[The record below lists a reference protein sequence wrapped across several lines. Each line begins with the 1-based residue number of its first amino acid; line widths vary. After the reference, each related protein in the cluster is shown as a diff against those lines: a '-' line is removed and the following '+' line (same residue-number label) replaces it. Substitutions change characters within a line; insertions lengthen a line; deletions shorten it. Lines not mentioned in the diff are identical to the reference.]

1 MINND
6 LTTSKWIELL
16 KNPII
21 ENIPCVLLAGGKS
34 SRFTINN
41 IQINKALM
49 PLKSYPS
56 LLEYQYT
63 RLLKLFKQV
72 IISTKKSYALNAPY
86 LLEKESGLFSPLFGI
101 HNAFLTLQTPY
112 IFFIPIDTPLVSFES
127 IKALCGIQNFS
138 VVYAKSPTKEHYLI
152 SLWHQSTLNAL
163 NYALKTQ
170 NYRLSD
176 LVKNTSSVAIHFNQ
190 EEEFLNLNTL
200 KDYEL
205 AVQILK
211 KRANG

>member
-1 MINND
+1 
-6 LTTSKWIELL
+6 
-16 KNPII
+16 
-21 ENIPCVLLAGGKS
+21 
-34 SRFTINN
+34 
-41 IQINKALM
+41 M
-49 PLKSYPS
+49 PFESHSS

-63 RLLKLFKQV
+63 RLLKLFKKV
-72 IISTKKSYALNAPY
+72 IISAKKSYELNAPY
-86 LLEKESGLFSPLFGI
+86 LLEGESDLFSPLFGI

-127 IKALCGIQNFS
+127 IKALCGIKNFS

-152 SLWHQSTLNAL
+152 SLWHQNNLNAL
-163 NYALKTQ
+163 SYALKTQ

-176 LVKNTSSVAIHFNQ
+176 LVKNTSSIAMHLDK
-190 EEEFLNLNTL
+190 EKEFLNLNTL

-211 KRANG
+211 ERTNG

>member
-1 MINND
+1 M
-6 LTTSKWIELL
+6 

-21 ENIPCVLLAGGKS
+21 DNIPCVLLTGSKS
-34 SRFTINN
+34 SRFITNN
-41 IQINKALM
+41 IQTNKALM
-49 PLKSYPS
+49 LFESYFS
-56 LLEYQYT
+56 LLEHQYT
-63 RLLKLFKQV
+63 RLLKLFKKV
-72 IISTKKSYALNAPY
+72 IISAKKSYELNAPY
-86 LLEKESGLFSPLFGI
+86 LLERESDLFSPLFGI
-101 HNAFLTLQTPY
+101 YNAFLTLQTPY

-127 IKALCGIQNFS
+127 IKALCGIKNFS

-152 SLWHQSTLNAL
+152 SLWHQNILNAL
-163 NYALKTQ
+163 SYALKTQ

-176 LVKNTSSVAIHFNQ
+176 LMKNTSSIAMHFNK

-211 KRANG
+211 ERTNG

>member
-1 MINND
+1 M
-6 LTTSKWIELL
+6 

-21 ENIPCVLLAGGKS
+21 DNIPCVLLAGGKS
-34 SRFTINN
+34 SRFITNN

-49 PLKSYPS
+49 PFESHSS

-63 RLLKLFKQV
+63 RLLKLFKKV
-72 IISTKKSYALNAPY
+72 IISAKKSYELNAPY
-86 LLEKESGLFSPLFGI
+86 LLERESDLFSPLFGI

-112 IFFIPIDTPLVSFES
+112 IFFIPIDMPLVSFES
-127 IKALCGIQNFS
+127 IKALCGIKNFS

-152 SLWHQSTLNAL
+152 SLWHQNIFNAL
-163 NYALKTQ
+163 SHALKTQ

-176 LVKNTSSVAIHFNQ
+176 LVKNTSSVAMHFNK

-211 KRANG
+211 ERTNG

>member
-1 MINND
+1 M
-6 LTTSKWIELL
+6 

-21 ENIPCVLLAGGKS
+21 DNIPCVLLAGGKS

-72 IISTKKSYALNAPY
+72 IISAKKSYELNAHY
-86 LLEKESGLFSPLFGI
+86 LLERESDLFSPLFGI
-101 HNAFLTLQTPY
+101 YNAFLTLQTPY

-127 IKALCGIQNFS
+127 IKALCGIKNFS
-138 VVYAKSPTKEHYLI
+138 VIYAKSPAKEHYLI
-152 SLWHQSTLNAL
+152 SLWHQSILNAL
-163 NYALKTQ
+163 SYALKTQ

-176 LVKNTSSVAIHFNQ
+176 LVKNTSSIAINFDQ

-211 KRANG
+211 EGSNG

>member
-1 MINND
+1 M
-6 LTTSKWIELL
+6 

-21 ENIPCVLLAGGKS
+21 DNIPCVLLAGGKS
-34 SRFTINN
+34 SRFITNN

-49 PLKSYPS
+49 PLKSYSS
-56 LLEYQYT
+56 LLEYQYS
-63 RLLKLFKQV
+63 RLLKLFKKV
-72 IISTKKSYALNAPY
+72 IISAKKSYELNAPY
-86 LLEKESGLFSPLFGI
+86 LLERESGLFSPLFGI

-127 IKALCGIQNFS
+127 IKALCGIKNFS
-138 VVYAKSPTKEHYLI
+138 VIYAKSPTKEHYLI
-152 SLWHQSTLNAL
+152 SLWHQNSLNAL
-163 NYALKTQ
+163 NYALKMQ

-176 LVKNTSSVAIHFNQ
+176 LVKNTSSVAINFNQ

-211 KRANG
+211 EGSNG

>member
-1 MINND
+1 M
-6 LTTSKWIELL
+6 

-21 ENIPCVLLAGGKS
+21 NDIPCVLLAGGKS
-34 SRFTINN
+34 SRFITNN
-41 IQINKALM
+41 IQINKTLM
-49 PLKSYPS
+49 PFESYSS
-56 LLEYQYT
+56 LLEHQYT
-63 RLLKLFKQV
+63 RLLKLFKKV
-72 IISTKKSYALNAPY
+72 IISAKKSYELNAPY
-86 LLEKESGLFSPLFGI
+86 LLERESDLFSPLFGI
-101 HNAFLTLQTPY
+101 YNAFLTLQTPY

-127 IKALCGIQNFS
+127 IKALCGIKNFS

-152 SLWHQSTLNAL
+152 SLWHQNNLNAL
-163 NYALKTQ
+163 SYALKTQ

-176 LVKNTSSVAIHFNQ
+176 LVKNTSSIAMHFNK

-211 KRANG
+211 ERANG

>member
-1 MINND
+1 M
-6 LTTSKWIELL
+6 
-16 KNPII
+16 KNFVID
-21 ENIPCVLLAGGKS
+21 NIPCVLLAGGKS
-34 SRFTINN
+34 SRFIINGV
-41 IQINKALM
+41 QINKALA
-49 PLKSYPS
+49 PFESYPS
-56 LLEYQYT
+56 LLEYQYS
-63 RLLKLFKQV
+63 RLLKLFKKV
-72 IISTKKSYALNAPY
+72 IISAKKSHELNAPY
-86 LLEKESGLFSPLFGI
+86 LLEKESDLFSPLVGI

-112 IFFIPIDTPLVSFES
+112 IFFIAVDAPLVSFES
-127 IKALCGIQNFS
+127 IKALCQIQNFS

-152 SLWHQSTLNAL
+152 SLWHQSVLNAL
-163 NYALKTQ
+163 FYALKKH

-176 LVKNTSSVAIHFNQ
+176 LVKNTSSIAINFNQ

>member
-1 MINND
+1 M
-6 LTTSKWIELL
+6 

-21 ENIPCVLLAGGKS
+21 DNIPCVLLAGGKS
-34 SRFTINN
+34 SRFIINGV
-41 IQINKALM
+41 QINKALA
-49 PLKSYPS
+49 PLKSYSS

-72 IISTKKSYALNAPY
+72 IISAKKSYELNAPY

-112 IFFIPIDTPLVSFES
+112 IFFIAIDAPLVSFES
-127 IKALCGIQNFS
+127 IKTLCGIQNFS

-152 SLWHQSTLNAL
+152 SLWHKSTLNAL

-170 NYRLSD
+170 NYRLSN
-176 LVKNTSSVAIHFNQ
+176 LVKNASYVAISFNQ

-211 KRANG
+211 EGSNG

>member
-1 MINND
+1 
-6 LTTSKWIELL
+6 
-16 KNPII
+16 
-21 ENIPCVLLAGGKS
+21 
-34 SRFTINN
+34 
-41 IQINKALM
+41 M
-49 PLKSYPS
+49 PLKSYSS
-56 LLEYQYT
+56 LLEYQYS

-72 IISTKKSYALNAPY
+72 IISAKKSYELNAPY
-86 LLEKESGLFSPLFGI
+86 LLERESGLFSPLFGI
-101 HNAFLTLQTPY
+101 HNAFLMLQTPY
-112 IFFIPIDTPLVSFES
+112 IFFIAIDAPLVSFES
-127 IKALCGIQNFS
+127 IKTLCGIQNFS

-152 SLWHQSTLNAL
+152 SLWHKSVLNAL

-176 LVKNTSSVAIHFNQ
+176 LMKNASSIAIHFDK

-211 KRANG
+211 EKSNG

>member
-1 MINND
+1 M
-6 LTTSKWIELL
+6 

-21 ENIPCVLLAGGKS
+21 DNIPCVVLAGGKS
-34 SRFTINN
+34 SRFIINN

-49 PLKSYPS
+49 PLKSYSS
-56 LLEYQYT
+56 LLEYQYS

-72 IISTKKSYALNAPY
+72 IISTKKSYELNAPY
-86 LLEKESGLFSPLFGI
+86 LLERESDLFSPLVGI
-101 HNAFLTLQTPY
+101 YNAFLTLKTPY

-127 IKALCGIQNFS
+127 IKALCGIKNFS
-138 VVYAKSPTKEHYLI
+138 VVYAKSPAKEHYLI
-152 SLWHQSTLNAL
+152 SLWHQSILNAL

-170 NYRLSD
+170 NYRLSN
-176 LVKNTSSVAIHFNQ
+176 LIKNASSTAIHFNQ

-211 KRANG
+211 EKSNG

>member
-1 MINND
+1 M
-6 LTTSKWIELL
+6 

-21 ENIPCVLLAGGKS
+21 NNIPCVLLAGGKS
-34 SRFTINN
+34 SRFITNN

-49 PLKSYPS
+49 PFESYFS

-63 RLLKLFKQV
+63 RLLKLFKKV
-72 IISTKKSYALNAPY
+72 IISAKKSYELNAPY
-86 LLEKESGLFSPLFGI
+86 LLERESDLFSPLFGI
-101 HNAFLTLQTPY
+101 YNAFLTLQTPY

-127 IKALCGIQNFS
+127 IKALCGIKNFS
-138 VVYAKSPTKEHYLI
+138 VIYAKSPTKEHYLI
-152 SLWHQSTLNAL
+152 SLWHQNIFNAL
-163 NYALKTQ
+163 SYALKTQ

-176 LVKNTSSVAIHFNQ
+176 LVKNTSSVAMHFNK

-211 KRANG
+211 ERTNG

>member
-1 MINND
+1 M
-6 LTTSKWIELL
+6 

-21 ENIPCVLLAGGKS
+21 DNIPCVLLAGGKS
-34 SRFTINN
+34 SRFITNN
-41 IQINKALM
+41 IQINKTLM
-49 PLKSYPS
+49 PFESYSS

-63 RLLKLFKQV
+63 RLLKLFKKV
-72 IISTKKSYALNAPY
+72 IISAKKSYELNAPY
-86 LLEKESGLFSPLFGI
+86 LLERESDLFSPLFGI
-101 HNAFLTLQTPY
+101 YNAFLTLQTPY

-127 IKALCGIQNFS
+127 IKALCGIKNFS

-152 SLWHQSTLNAL
+152 SLWHQNNLNAL
-163 NYALKTQ
+163 SYALKTQ

-176 LVKNTSSVAIHFNQ
+176 LVKNTSSIAMYLDK

-211 KRANG
+211 ERTNG

>member
-1 MINND
+1 M
-6 LTTSKWIELL
+6 

-21 ENIPCVLLAGGKS
+21 NDIPCVLLAGGKS
-34 SRFTINN
+34 SRFITNN
-41 IQINKALM
+41 IQINKVLM
-49 PLKSYPS
+49 PFESYFS

-63 RLLKLFKQV
+63 RLLKLFKKV
-72 IISTKKSYALNAPY
+72 IISAKKSYELNAPY
-86 LLEKESGLFSPLFGI
+86 LLERESDLFSPLFGI
-101 HNAFLTLQTPY
+101 YNAFLTLQTPY

-127 IKALCGIQNFS
+127 IKALCGIKNFS
-138 VVYAKSPTKEHYLI
+138 VVYTKSPTKEHYLI
-152 SLWHQSTLNAL
+152 SLWHQNSLN
-163 NYALKTQ
+163 ALKTQ

-176 LVKNTSSVAIHFNQ
+176 LVKNTSSIAMHFNK

-211 KRANG
+211 ERTNG

>member
-1 MINND
+1 M
-6 LTTSKWIELL
+6 

-21 ENIPCVLLAGGKS
+21 NDIPCVLLAGGKS
-34 SRFTINN
+34 SRFITNN

-49 PLKSYPS
+49 PFESYFS
-56 LLEYQYT
+56 LLEHQYT
-63 RLLKLFKQV
+63 RLLKLFKKV
-72 IISTKKSYALNAPY
+72 IISAKKSYELNAPY
-86 LLEKESGLFSPLFGI
+86 LLERESDLFSPLFGI
-101 HNAFLTLQTPY
+101 YNAFLTLQTPY

-127 IKALCGIQNFS
+127 IKALCGIKNFS

-152 SLWHQSTLNAL
+152 SLWHQNNLNAL
-163 NYALKTQ
+163 SHALKTQ

-176 LVKNTSSVAIHFNQ
+176 LVKNTSSIAMHLDK

-211 KRANG
+211 ERANG

>member
-1 MINND
+1 M
-6 LTTSKWIELL
+6 

-21 ENIPCVLLAGGKS
+21 DNIPCVLLAGGKS

-49 PLKSYPS
+49 PFESYSS
-56 LLEYQYT
+56 LLEYQYS

-72 IISTKKSYALNAPY
+72 IISAKKSYELNAPY
-86 LLEKESGLFSPLFGI
+86 LLERESGLFSPLFGI

-127 IKALCGIQNFS
+127 IKALCGVKNFS

-152 SLWHQSTLNAL
+152 SFWHQSILNAL
-163 NYALKTQ
+163 SYALKTQ

-176 LVKNTSSVAIHFNQ
+176 LIKNASSTAIHFNQ

>member
-1 MINND
+1 M
-6 LTTSKWIELL
+6 

-21 ENIPCVLLAGGKS
+21 DNIPCVLLAGGKS
-34 SRFTINN
+34 SRFIANN

-49 PLKSYPS
+49 PFESHSS
-56 LLEYQYT
+56 LLEYQYMH
-63 RLLKLFKQV
+63 LLKLFKKV
-72 IISTKKSYALNAPY
+72 IISAKKSYELNAPY
-86 LLEKESGLFSPLFGI
+86 LLERENDLFSPLFGI

-127 IKALCGIQNFS
+127 IKALCGIKNFS

-152 SLWHQSTLNAL
+152 SLWHQNILNAL
-163 NYALKTQ
+163 SYALKTQ

-176 LVKNTSSVAIHFNQ
+176 LVKNTSSIAMHLDK

-211 KRANG
+211 ERANG

>member
-1 MINND
+1 M
-6 LTTSKWIELL
+6 

-21 ENIPCVLLAGGKS
+21 DNIPCVLLVGGKS
-34 SRFTINN
+34 SRFITNN

-49 PLKSYPS
+49 PFESYSS

-63 RLLKLFKQV
+63 RLLKLFKKV
-72 IISTKKSYALNAPY
+72 IISAKKSYELNAPY
-86 LLEKESGLFSPLFGI
+86 LLERESDLFSPLFGI
-101 HNAFLTLQTPY
+101 YNAFLTLQTPY

-127 IKALCGIQNFS
+127 IKALCGIKNFS
-138 VVYAKSPTKEHYLI
+138 VIYAKSPTKEHYLI
-152 SLWHQSTLNAL
+152 SLWHQNNLNAL
-163 NYALKTQ
+163 SHALKTQ

-176 LVKNTSSVAIHFNQ
+176 LVKNTSSVAMHLDK

-211 KRANG
+211 ERTNG

>member
-1 MINND
+1 M
-6 LTTSKWIELL
+6 

-21 ENIPCVLLAGGKS
+21 NDIPCVLLAGGKS
-34 SRFTINN
+34 SRFITNN

-49 PLKSYPS
+49 PFESYSS
-56 LLEYQYT
+56 LLEHQYM
-63 RLLKLFKQV
+63 RFLKLFKKV
-72 IISTKKSYALNAPY
+72 IISAKKSYELNAHY
-86 LLEKESGLFSPLFGI
+86 LLERESDLFSPLFGI
-101 HNAFLTLQTPY
+101 YNAFLTLQTPY

-127 IKALCGIQNFS
+127 IKALCGIKNFR

-152 SLWHQSTLNAL
+152 SLWHQNNLNAL
-163 NYALKTQ
+163 SYALKTQ

-176 LVKNTSSVAIHFNQ
+176 LVKNTSSIAMHLDK

-211 KRANG
+211 ERTNG

>member
-1 MINND
+1 M
-6 LTTSKWIELL
+6 

-21 ENIPCVLLAGGKS
+21 NDIPCVLLAGGKS
-34 SRFTINN
+34 SRFITNN

-49 PLKSYPS
+49 PFESYSS

-63 RLLKLFKQV
+63 RLLKLFKKV
-72 IISTKKSYALNAPY
+72 IINAKKSYELNAPY
-86 LLEKESGLFSPLFGI
+86 LLERESDLFSPLFGI
-101 HNAFLTLQTPY
+101 YNAFLTLQTPY

-127 IKALCGIQNFS
+127 IKALCGIKNFS
-138 VVYAKSPTKEHYLI
+138 VTYAKSPTKEHYLI
-152 SLWHQSTLNAL
+152 SLWHQNSLNAL
-163 NYALKTQ
+163 SCALKTQ

-176 LVKNTSSVAIHFNQ
+176 LVKNTSSVAINFNQ

-211 KRANG
+211 KRTNG

>member
-1 MINND
+1 MK
-6 LTTSKWIELL
+6 S
-16 KNPII
+16 PII
-21 ENIPCVLLAGGKS
+21 DNVPCVLLAGGKS

-41 IQINKALM
+41 IPINKALV

-56 LLEYQYT
+56 LLEYQYS
-63 RLLKLFKQV
+63 RLLKLFKKV
-72 IISTKKSYALNAPY
+72 IISAKKSYELNAPY
-86 LLEKESGLFSPLFGI
+86 LLEKESDLFSPLFGI

-112 IFFIPIDTPLVSFES
+112 IFFIPIDAPLVSFES
-127 IKALCGIQNFS
+127 IKTLCGIQNFS

-152 SLWHQSTLNAL
+152 SLWHKSVLNAL

-176 LVKNTSSVAIHFNQ
+176 LVKNTPSIAIHFDQ

-211 KRANG
+211 EGSNG

>member
-1 MINND
+1 M
-6 LTTSKWIELL
+6 

-21 ENIPCVLLAGGKS
+21 DNIPCVLLAGGKS
-34 SRFTINN
+34 SRFVTNN
-41 IQINKALM
+41 IQTNKALM
-49 PLKSYPS
+49 PFESHSS

-63 RLLKLFKQV
+63 RLLKVFKKV
-72 IISTKKSYALNAPY
+72 IISAKKSYELNAPY
-86 LLEKESGLFSPLFGI
+86 LLERESDLFSPLFGI
-101 HNAFLTLQTPY
+101 YNAFLTLQTPY

-127 IKALCGIQNFS
+127 IKALCGIKNFS

-152 SLWHQSTLNAL
+152 SLWHQNIFNAL
-163 NYALKTQ
+163 SYALKTQ

-176 LVKNTSSVAIHFNQ
+176 LVKNTSSIAMHFNK

-205 AVQILK
+205 AVHILK
-211 KRANG
+211 ERANG

>member
-1 MINND
+1 M
-6 LTTSKWIELL
+6 

-21 ENIPCVLLAGGKS
+21 NDIPCVLLAGGKS
-34 SRFTINN
+34 SRFITNN

-49 PLKSYPS
+49 PFESYSS

-63 RLLKLFKQV
+63 RFLKLFKKV
-72 IISTKKSYALNAPY
+72 IISAKKSYELNAPY
-86 LLEKESGLFSPLFGI
+86 LLERESDLFSPLFGI
-101 HNAFLTLQTPY
+101 YNAFLTLQTPY

-127 IKALCGIQNFS
+127 IKALCGIKNFS
-138 VVYAKSPTKEHYLI
+138 VVYAKSPTKEYYLI
-152 SLWHQSTLNAL
+152 SLWHQNTLNAL
-163 NYALKTQ
+163 SYALKTQ

-176 LVKNTSSVAIHFNQ
+176 LVKNTSSIAMHFNK

-211 KRANG
+211 ERTNG

>member
-1 MINND
+1 M
-6 LTTSKWIELL
+6 

-21 ENIPCVLLAGGKS
+21 NDIPCVLLAGGKS
-34 SRFTINN
+34 SRFITNN

-49 PLKSYPS
+49 PFESYFS
-56 LLEYQYT
+56 LLEHQYT
-63 RLLKLFKQV
+63 RLLKLFKKV
-72 IISTKKSYALNAPY
+72 IISAKKSYELNAPY
-86 LLEKESGLFSPLFGI
+86 LLERESDLFSPLFGI
-101 HNAFLTLQTPY
+101 YNAFLTLQTPY

-127 IKALCGIQNFS
+127 IKALCGIKNFS

-152 SLWHQSTLNAL
+152 SLWHQNILNAL
-163 NYALKTQ
+163 SYALKTQ

-176 LVKNTSSVAIHFNQ
+176 LVKNTSSIAMHFNK

-205 AVQILK
+205 TVQILK
-211 KRANG
+211 ERANG

>member
-1 MINND
+1 M
-6 LTTSKWIELL
+6 

-21 ENIPCVLLAGGKS
+21 DNIPCVLLAGGKS
-34 SRFTINN
+34 SRFTIND
-41 IQINKALM
+41 IPINKALM

-72 IISTKKSYALNAPY
+72 IISAKKSYELNAPY
-86 LLEKESGLFSPLFGI
+86 LLEKESSLFSPLFGI

-127 IKALCGIQNFS
+127 IKILCGIQNFS

-152 SLWHQSTLNAL
+152 SLWHQSTLNAF

-176 LVKNTSSVAIHFNQ
+176 LIKNASSTAIHFDK

-211 KRANG
+211 EGSNG

>member
-1 MINND
+1 M
-6 LTTSKWIELL
+6 

-21 ENIPCVLLAGGKS
+21 DNIPCILLAGGKS
-34 SRFTINN
+34 SRFITNN
-41 IQINKALM
+41 IQTNKALM
-49 PLKSYPS
+49 PFESHAS

-63 RLLKLFKQV
+63 RLLKLFKKV
-72 IISTKKSYALNAPY
+72 IISAKKSYELNAPY
-86 LLEKESGLFSPLFGI
+86 LLERESDLFSPLFGI
-101 HNAFLTLQTPY
+101 YNAFLILQTPY

-127 IKALCGIQNFS
+127 IKALCGIKNFS
-138 VVYAKSPTKEHYLI
+138 VAYAKSPTKEHYLI
-152 SLWHQSTLNAL
+152 SLWHQNILNAL
-163 NYALKTQ
+163 SYVLKTQ

-176 LVKNTSSVAIHFNQ
+176 LVKNTSSIAMHLDK

-211 KRANG
+211 ERTNG

>member
-1 MINND
+1 
-6 LTTSKWIELL
+6 
-16 KNPII
+16 
-21 ENIPCVLLAGGKS
+21 
-34 SRFTINN
+34 
-41 IQINKALM
+41 M
-49 PLKSYPS
+49 PFESHAS

-63 RLLKLFKQV
+63 RLLKLFKKV
-72 IISTKKSYALNAPY
+72 IISAKKSYELNAPY
-86 LLEKESGLFSPLFGI
+86 LLERESDLFSPLFGI

-127 IKALCGIQNFS
+127 IKALCGIKNFS

-152 SLWHQSTLNAL
+152 SLWHQNNLN
-163 NYALKTQ
+163 ALKTQ

-176 LVKNTSSVAIHFNQ
+176 LVKNTSSIAMHLNK

-205 AVQILK
+205 AVHILK
-211 KRANG
+211 ERTNG

>member
-1 MINND
+1 M
-6 LTTSKWIELL
+6 

-21 ENIPCVLLAGGKS
+21 NDIPCVLLAGGKS
-34 SRFTINN
+34 SRFIINN

-49 PLKSYPS
+49 PFESYSS

-63 RLLKLFKQV
+63 RLLKLFKKV
-72 IISTKKSYALNAPY
+72 IISAKKSYELNAPY
-86 LLEKESGLFSPLFGI
+86 LLERESDLFSPLFGI
-101 HNAFLTLQTPY
+101 YNAFLTLQTPY

-127 IKALCGIQNFS
+127 IKALCGIKNFS
-138 VVYAKSPTKEHYLI
+138 VVYVKSPTKEHYLI
-152 SLWHQSTLNAL
+152 SLWHQNIFNAL
-163 NYALKTQ
+163 SYALKTQ

-176 LVKNTSSVAIHFNQ
+176 LVKNTSSIAMHFSK

-211 KRANG
+211 ERTNG

>member
-1 MINND
+1 M
-6 LTTSKWIELL
+6 

-21 ENIPCVLLAGGKS
+21 DNIPCVLLAGGKS
-34 SRFTINN
+34 SRFITNN

-49 PLKSYPS
+49 PFESYFS

-63 RLLKLFKQV
+63 RLLKLFKKV
-72 IISTKKSYALNAPY
+72 IISAKKSYELNAPY
-86 LLEKESGLFSPLFGI
+86 LLERESDLFSPLFGI
-101 HNAFLTLQTPY
+101 YNAFLTLQTPY

-127 IKALCGIQNFS
+127 IKALCGIKNFS
-138 VVYAKSPTKEHYLI
+138 VIYAKSPTKEHYLI
-152 SLWHQSTLNAL
+152 SLWHQNNLNAL
-163 NYALKTQ
+163 SHALKTQ

-176 LVKNTSSVAIHFNQ
+176 LVKNTSSVAMHFNK

-211 KRANG
+211 ERTNG

>member
-1 MINND
+1 M
-6 LTTSKWIELL
+6 

-21 ENIPCVLLAGGKS
+21 NDIPCVLLAGGKS
-34 SRFTINN
+34 SRFITNN
-41 IQINKALM
+41 IQTNKALM
-49 PLKSYPS
+49 PFESYSS

-63 RLLKLFKQV
+63 RLLKLFKKV
-72 IISTKKSYALNAPY
+72 IISAKKSYELNAPY
-86 LLEKESGLFSPLFGI
+86 LLERESDLFSPLFGI
-101 HNAFLTLQTPY
+101 YNAFLTLQTPY

-127 IKALCGIQNFS
+127 IKALCGIKNFS

-152 SLWHQSTLNAL
+152 SLWHQNILNAL
-163 NYALKTQ
+163 SYALKTQ

-176 LVKNTSSVAIHFNQ
+176 LVKNTSSIAMHLDK

-211 KRANG
+211 ERTNG

>member
-1 MINND
+1 MD
-6 LTTSKWIELL
+6 LL

-21 ENIPCVLLAGGKS
+21 NDIPCVLLAGGKS
-34 SRFTINN
+34 SRFITNN

-49 PLKSYPS
+49 PFESYFS
-56 LLEYQYT
+56 LLEHQCMC
-63 RLLKLFKQV
+63 LLKLFKKV
-72 IISTKKSYALNAPY
+72 IISAKKSYELNAPY
-86 LLEKESGLFSPLFGI
+86 LLERESDLFSPLFGI

-112 IFFIPIDTPLVSFES
+112 IFFIAIDAPLVSFES

-152 SLWHQSTLNAL
+152 SLWHQSILNAL

-176 LVKNTSSVAIHFNQ
+176 LVKNTSSVAINFNQ

-211 KRANG
+211 EESNG

>member
-1 MINND
+1 MD
-6 LTTSKWIELL
+6 LL

-21 ENIPCVLLAGGKS
+21 DNIPCVLLAGGKS
-34 SRFTINN
+34 SRFITNN
-41 IQINKALM
+41 IQTNKALM
-49 PLKSYPS
+49 PFESYSS

-63 RLLKLFKQV
+63 RLLKLFKKV
-72 IISTKKSYALNAPY
+72 IISAKKSYELNAPY
-86 LLEKESGLFSPLFGI
+86 LLEKESDLFSPLFGI

-127 IKALCGIQNFS
+127 IKALCGIKNFS
-138 VVYAKSPTKEHYLI
+138 VIYAKSPTKEHYLI
-152 SLWHQSTLNAL
+152 SLWHQNNLNAL

-176 LVKNTSSVAIHFNQ
+176 LVKNTSSIAMHFNK

-211 KRANG
+211 ERTNG

>member
-1 MINND
+1 MD
-6 LTTSKWIELL
+6 LL

-21 ENIPCVLLAGGKS
+21 DNIPCVLLAGGKS
-34 SRFTINN
+34 SRFITNN

-49 PLKSYPS
+49 PFESYSS

-63 RLLKLFKQV
+63 RLLKLFKKV
-72 IISTKKSYALNAPY
+72 IISAKKSYELNAPY
-86 LLEKESGLFSPLFGI
+86 LLEKKSDLFSPLFGI
-101 HNAFLTLQTPY
+101 YNAFLTLQTPY

-127 IKALCGIQNFS
+127 IKALCGIKNFS

-152 SLWHQSTLNAL
+152 SLWHQNILNAL
-163 NYALKTQ
+163 SYALKTQ

-176 LVKNTSSVAIHFNQ
+176 LVKNTSSIAMHFNK

-211 KRANG
+211 ERTNG

>member
-1 MINND
+1 M
-6 LTTSKWIELL
+6 

-56 LLEYQYT
+56 LLEYQYS

-72 IISTKKSYALNAPY
+72 IISAKKSYELNAPY

-127 IKALCGIQNFS
+127 IKALCGVKNFS

-152 SLWHQSTLNAL
+152 SLWHQSILNAL
-163 NYALKTQ
+163 SYALKTQ

-176 LVKNTSSVAIHFNQ
+176 LVKNTSSVAINFNQ

>member
-1 MINND
+1 M
-6 LTTSKWIELL
+6 

-21 ENIPCVLLAGGKS
+21 NNIPCVLLAGGKS
-34 SRFTINN
+34 SRFITNN

-49 PLKSYPS
+49 PFESYFS
-56 LLEYQYT
+56 LLEHQYT
-63 RLLKLFKQV
+63 RLLKLFKKV
-72 IISTKKSYALNAPY
+72 IISAKKSYELNAPY
-86 LLEKESGLFSPLFGI
+86 LLERESDLFSPLFGI
-101 HNAFLTLQTPY
+101 YNAFLTLQTPY

-127 IKALCGIQNFS
+127 IKALCGIKNFS

-152 SLWHQSTLNAL
+152 SLWHQNNLNAL
-163 NYALKTQ
+163 SHALKTQ
-170 NYRLSD
+170 NYRISD
-176 LVKNTSSVAIHFNQ
+176 LVKNTSSIAMHLDK

-211 KRANG
+211 ERANG